1 MLETERLK
9 LVAFEKDDTPL
20 FSEWENSPAVQ
31 KFFFANPYALPQPEK
46 DAELFDHWL
55 EEMAKSKCAIYKVV
69 LKLDASKRRAKERP
83 IGLCGWH
90 ETGNIPGRYE
100 LWLYIGEE
108 NLLSRGLGTEII
120 KVLTRS
126 LFENYAAH
134 TVMLC
139 FYSYNERGRKCYLEK
154 CGFTP
159 EGRRRE
165 AILWQGEFYD
175 MEYASVTLE
184 EFQALKAKGVY

>member
-20 FSEWENSPAVQ
+20 FSEWETSPAVQ
-31 KFFFANPYALPQPEK
+31 KFFFAN
-46 DAELFDHWL
+46 L